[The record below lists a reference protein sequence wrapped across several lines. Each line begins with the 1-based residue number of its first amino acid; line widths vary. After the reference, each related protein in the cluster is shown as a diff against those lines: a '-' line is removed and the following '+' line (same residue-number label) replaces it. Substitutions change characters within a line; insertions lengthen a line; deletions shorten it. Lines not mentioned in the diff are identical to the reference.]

1 MHFDLAGKS
10 IWVAGHTG
18 LVGSALVRRLQRE
31 NCTLVTATRA
41 QLDLRQQ
48 PAIDRFI
55 HDSRPDAII
64 IAAATVG
71 GILANQTRPA
81 EFLADNLLIA
91 TNIITSAHSNDV
103 DRLLFLGSSCIYPR
117 LAAQPISE
125 DALLTGPLEPSNEW
139 YAIAKIAGIKLVQAF
154 RAQYGRDYIAAM
166 PTNLYGPGDKF
177 DPLSSHVHP
186 ALIRKNHEAK
196 LASAPSITIWGSGTP
211 RREFLHADDCADALV
226 FLLKTYS
233 GMAPVNVGYGDD
245 LCILDL
251 AHTIARIIGYS
262 GEILPDPSKPEG
274 TPRKLLDSTRLRRLG
289 WSPSVD
295 LGTGITLTYRWFL
308 DHSAAEPRS
317 GPAAKDIEEKRV
329 GSA

>member
-1 MHFDLAGKS
+1 MHFDLTGKR

-18 LVGSALVRRLQRE
+18 LVGSALVRRLAHE
-31 NCTLVTATRA
+31 NCIILTTARA

-48 PAIDRFI
+48 SAVDAFI
-55 HDSRPDAII
+55 RDTRPDAII

-91 TNIITSAHSNDV
+91 TNIITSAHANGV

-125 DALLTGPLEPSNEW
+125 EALLTGPLEPSNEG

-154 RAQYGRDYIAAM
+154 RAQYGRDYISAM
-166 PTNLYGPGDKF
+166 PTNLYGPGDNF
-177 DPLSSHVHP
+177 DPVSSHVLP
-186 ALIRKNHEAK
+186 ALIRKIHEAK
-196 LASAPSITIWGSGTP
+196 LASAPSTPIWGSGAP

-226 FLLKTYS
+226 FLFKTYS
-233 GMAPVNVGYGDD
+233 SPDPINIGSGHD
-245 LCILDL
+245 LPIIEL
-251 AHTIARIIGYS
+251 AHRIADIIGYT
-262 GEILPDPSKPEG
+262 GAILTDPTKPDG
-274 TPRKLLDSTRLRRLG
+274 TPRKLLDSSRLRALG
-289 WSPSVD
+289 WSPRID
-295 LGTGITLTYRWFL
+295 LETGIALTYRWFL
-308 DHSAAEPRS
+308 DNFAADPHAMR
-317 GPAAKDIEEKRV
+317 PAHDIQQNLI